1 MRKAKARAIYPISG
15 EGGYA
20 MVALLVG
27 LSIMSV
33 ALSVALP
40 AWSTMARREREAELI
55 FRGEQY
61 ARAIQLYQRK
71 FANSFPPSIDLLV
84 DQKFL
89 RKKYKD
95 PITGEDFSPV
105 AAGNPIAQEAQRQ
118 QTPPE
123 TTRSARGVGTPPF
136 IPGRGQPQGRGGA
149 PQGNVG
155 GGAAGLIGVVSKSE
169 KKSLRLYN
177 GRDQYNQWVFVAQ
190 QATTQAGAPSGGQR
204 PGGPGQR
211 GPNGPDGRGPR
222 TGLPGRPAPLFP
234 GRGAGQPPGR

>member
-1 MRKAKARAIYPISG
+1 MRTARATQEFGG
-15 EGGYA
+15 EDGYA

-89 RKKYKD
+89 RRKYKD
-95 PITGEDFSPV
+95 PITGEDFTPV
-105 AAGNPIAQEAQRQ
+105 AAGNPIAQQAQTQ
-118 QTPPE
+118 QTPAE

-136 IPGRGQPQGRGGA
+136 VPARGAQPQGRGGA

-155 GGAAGLIGVVSKSE
+155 GGGAGLIGVVSKSE

-190 QATTQAGAPSGGQR
+190 QATTQAGAPGGGQR

-222 TGLPGRPAPLFP
+222 TGLPGPPAPLFP